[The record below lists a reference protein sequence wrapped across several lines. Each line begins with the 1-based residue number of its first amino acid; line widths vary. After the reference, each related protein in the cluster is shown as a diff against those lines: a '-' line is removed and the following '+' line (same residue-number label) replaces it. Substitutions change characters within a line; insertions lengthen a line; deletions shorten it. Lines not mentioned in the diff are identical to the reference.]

1 MVGHYTLQPKGL
13 PEERRSDL
21 MQVALLCALLCDYP
35 PSKPCQGTIVSS
47 HHRFLCC
54 PVGELQSV
62 CDVVRSVCDIAM
74 NRHSIAFLLLFLRCF
89 RGFSFSS
96 FASTP
101 SRASTSPWY
110 SAGCLVAG
118 RMIFGDHE
126 QKALAKAVALCDE
139 ELSRMGTP
147 LAQDQAELDELK
159 KDGGLDGSKVQLL
172 RHKIALEYRIGV
184 KSILSAFRE
193 NALES
198 IGRSA

>member
-1 MVGHYTLQPKGL
+1 M
-13 PEERRSDL
+13 
-21 MQVALLCALLCDYP
+21 
-35 PSKPCQGTIVSS
+35 
-47 HHRFLCC
+47 
-54 PVGELQSV
+54 
-62 CDVVRSVCDIAM
+62 
-74 NRHSIAFLLLFLRCF
+74 
-89 RGFSFSS
+89 
-96 FASTP
+96 
-101 SRASTSPWY
+101 
-110 SAGCLVAG
+110 VAG
-118 RMIFGDHE
+118 RMILGDHE

-184 KSILSAFRE
+184 KSILYAFRE